1 VAKRIKISLNEL
13 DLISPSPLPDSKGM
27 SMLWLAFG
35 LLAAW
40 VMLSLMGSERQK
52 RLDERLRDVENPVG
66 TPEKISPTDPGS
78 S

>member
-1 VAKRIKISLNEL
+1 
-13 DLISPSPLPDSKGM
+13 
-27 SMLWLAFG
+27 MLWLAFG